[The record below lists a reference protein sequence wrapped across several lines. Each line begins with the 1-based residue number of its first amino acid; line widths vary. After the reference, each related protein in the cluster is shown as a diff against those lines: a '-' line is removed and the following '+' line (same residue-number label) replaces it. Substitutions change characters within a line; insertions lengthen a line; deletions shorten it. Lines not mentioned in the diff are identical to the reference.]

1 MRFHPVSRGH
11 FTLLMSR
18 VLLVSAL
25 GFAKAHGATAE
36 RATDPEGWEMS
47 RRWVKNCQAYR
58 QRLQGVAS
66 LSFVGKDAF
75 QQQIPLH
82 VTWPSEARRQENVSL
97 VLC

>member
-1 MRFHPVSRGH
+1 
-11 FTLLMSR
+11 MSR

-36 RATDPEGWEMS
+36 RAADPEGWEMS

-66 LSFVGKDAF
+66 LGFVGKDASSSKF
-75 QQQIPLH
+75 H
-82 VTWPSEARRQENVSL
+82 YM
-97 VLC
+97 